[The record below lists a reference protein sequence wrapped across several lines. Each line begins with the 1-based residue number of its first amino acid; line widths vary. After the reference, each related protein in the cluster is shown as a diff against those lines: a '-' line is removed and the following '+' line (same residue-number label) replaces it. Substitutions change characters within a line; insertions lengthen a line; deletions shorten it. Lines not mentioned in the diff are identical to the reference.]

1 MKGNRTAM
9 YEQYNSD
16 EFEAAYTY
24 SGSDLGATWS
34 PQETL
39 FRVWAP
45 TAEKVMINFYP
56 TGDPWEND
64 LMWQK
69 PMQRNIQG
77 TWSAVH
83 SGDLQ
88 GIYYTYQVTV
98 DGKTQEACDPYARAA
113 GINGQRAMVVDLKS
127 TDPPGWSE
135 DMDPHFGGRLT
146 DAVIYE
152 LHIRDLS
159 TQRGMGFRNR
169 GKFLA
174 LTETGRITKGGQS
187 VGIDHIRALG
197 VTHIHLLPIFDFGR
211 IDEGL
216 MAAQYNWGYDP
227 VNFNVPE
234 GSYCTNP
241 RNGAVRIRELKQT
254 VQFLHSQGLSVIMDV
269 VYNHVFDRDSFSIN
283 RLVPGYFSRDHSN
296 GSGCGNDTASERS
309 MVRKY
314 IVDSVCFWADEY
326 HIDGFRFDLVGL
338 LDVRTIRE
346 IIAAVHEKHPN
357 VLFYGEGWT
366 MDTKLCKPD
375 VPLAVQGNSSLLPGF
390 AFFND
395 TIRDALRGSI
405 FNRTAPGF
413 VCGGWCDRQIL
424 DACFM
429 GTPAWAAQPE
439 QCVNYVSCHDNTT
452 LFDRIA
458 LAAPEASFETRVR
471 MSRLAAA
478 FCILS
483 QGVPFFQAGEEML
496 RTKPGRH
503 GGFDENSYRSPDKV
517 NSLKWDTLDRPEYAE
532 TREYYKGL
540 LAFRKAHPGLRLAT
554 REAVQKQVHPVP
566 HSNAHVAAYRVE
578 EQAQELFFVFNAD
591 TQSVAVPLPEGS
603 PWQIHIQEARAGV
616 GSLGQVDHTAAVP
629 PFSALVLSR
638 KRMVDV
644 VAALLWE
651 KDKFL
656 ICQRPANKARG
667 LLWEFVGGKVEPG
680 ESKEAAL
687 IRECRE
693 ELDVTVR
700 VGREFMTVVHDYP
713 DILIRLTLFHCILE
727 TGSPKLLEHTAC
739 AWIHP
744 SQTDAYDFCPADA
757 DIVKKVKDTYGK
769 NPPL

>member
-1 MKGNRTAM
+1 M
-9 YEQYNSD
+9 YEQYCRD
-16 EFEAAYTY
+16 EFEQNYTY
-24 SGSDLGATWS
+24 AGRDLGAQWS
-34 PQETL
+34 PRETV

-45 TAEKVMINFYP
+45 TAEEVRINFYR
-56 TGDPWEND
+56 TGNPADPGI
-64 LMWQK
+64 LWQK
-69 PMQRNIQG
+69 PMEPDIQG
-77 TWSAVH
+77 TWVAVQ
-83 SGDLQ
+83 SGNMQ
-88 GIYYTYQVTV
+88 GTYYTYQVTI
-98 DGKTQEACDPYARAA
+98 DGKTLEACDPYARAT
-113 GINGQRAMVVDLKS
+113 GVNGQRAMVVDLDG
-127 TDPPGWSE
+127 TDPAGWAE
-135 DMDPHFGGRLT
+135 DLDPHFGGRLT

-174 LTETGRITKGGQS
+174 LTETGHITKGGQP
-187 VGIDHIRALG
+187 VGIDHIRDLG

-211 IDEGL
+211 VDEWL
-216 MAAQYNWGYDP
+216 SAAQYNWGYDP
-227 VNFNVPE
+227 VNFNVPD
-234 GSYCTNP
+234 GSYATDP
-241 RNGAVRIRELKQT
+241 RDGTVRIRELKQT
-254 VQFLHSQGLSVIMDV
+254 IQFLHNHGLSVIMDV
-269 VYNHVFDRDSFSIN
+269 VYNHVFDRLQFCFN
-283 RLVPGYFSRDHSN
+283 RIVPGYFSRIDGNGIYSN

-338 LDVRTIRE
+338 LDIQTVRE
-346 IIAAVHEKHPN
+346 VMAAVHERHPN

-366 MDTKLCKPD
+366 MPTKLCKEG
-375 VPLAVQGNSSLLPGF
+375 VPLAVQSNSPLLPGF

-395 TIRDALRGSI
+395 TIRDLLRGTV
-405 FNRTAPGF
+405 FDRAAPGY
-413 VCGGWCDRQIL
+413 VCGAQCGRPVL

-429 GTPAWAAQPE
+429 GMPAWAAQPE

-452 LFDRIA
+452 LFDRLA
-458 LAAPEASFETRVR
+458 LAAPEAPFETRVA
-471 MSRLAAA
+471 MNRLAAA

-483 QGVPFFQAGEEML
+483 QGVPFFLAGEEML

-503 GGFDENSYRSPDKV
+503 GGFDENSYRSPDRV
-517 NSLKWDTLDRPEYAE
+517 NCLKWDTLDRPEYAQ
-532 TREYYKGL
+532 TVRYYKGL
-540 LAFRKAHPGLRLAT
+540 LALRKAHPALRLAT
-554 REAVQKQVHPVP
+554 REDVQKQVHPIP
-566 HSNAHVAAYRVE
+566 HGNPHVAVYHVE
-578 EQAQELFFVFNAD
+578 EQTQELYLIFNAD
-591 TQSVAVPLPEGS
+591 TQGAAVPLPGGS
-603 PWQIHIQEARAGV
+603 AWQIHVQGAQAGV
-616 GSLGQVDHTAAVP
+616 QSLGQASGTVIAE

-667 LLWEFVGGKVEPG
+667 LLWEFVGGKMEPG

-700 VGREFMTVVHDYP
+700 VGREFMTVIHEYP
-713 DILIRLTLFHCILE
+713 DILIRLTLFHCILDS
-727 TGSPKLLEHTAC
+727 GMPKLLEHADC

-757 DIVKKVKDTYGK
+757 DILKKIKDTYGK